1 MENSEA
7 DRELLGVF
15 HNRDLTPV
23 RDSITLVKAHAY
35 GNDFLLVSAAAVSG
49 VIDLPALARRACDRH
64 TGLGADGFMVLAEN
78 GEGARTR
85 LFNADGSFSE
95 LSGNGV
101 RCAAAWIADSRK
113 HKVQRTTVIGTDAGS
128 KELTLLERAGK
139 RYTFRAAMGPVNDLH
154 EAQIEVN
161 GQTVTAAVMRVGNPQ
176 CVVIGPATEERL
188 QTIAAGL
195 SVHPEFPEGTNVELV
210 EVDDPDR
217 LRILIWER
225 GVGPTMASGTGA
237 CAAAIAAASYGG
249 ANRSVEVVSPGGS
262 QRVTWGSDGLWLTG
276 WAEVVAQIE
285 WWP

>member
-1 MENSEA
+1 M
-7 DRELLGVF
+7 GP
-15 HNRDLTPV
+15 PV
-23 RDSITLVKAHAY
+23 RDSITLVKTHAY

-49 VIDLPALARRACDRH
+49 VMDLPALARRACDRH

-85 LFNADGSFSE
+85 LFNADGSYSE

-139 RYTFRAAMGPVNDLH
+139 RYTFRAAMGAVADLR

-195 SVHPEFPEGTNVELV
+195 SVHPFFPEGTNVELV
-210 EVDDPDR
+210 EVEDPNR

-276 WAEVVAQIE
+276 WAEVVAQVE